1 MTYTSILI
9 DGIIFQN
16 QMKGG
21 VSRIYQEILPR
32 ICDLDNSISIE
43 LFTTGSTLQS
53 LPSHPNIHEFSFP
66 NIRKFFRPKRIFHTI
81 SQEIINYLIH
91 KRYINYKKS
100 IWHSSYYTNLTD
112 WKGPTIVTVHDMIY
126 ERYPDLF
133 SKQYDNKFRVQKR
146 KCILQADTII
156 CDSESTQM
164 DVEMFLGVESHKCT
178 VIHLASS
185 QIFKVLEQVN
195 KHLPD
200 TPFEPFILFI
210 GNRYHYKNFE
220 LLVQAFSNW
229 KYRNQVIMI
238 VVSNEPWTNTEIDLF
253 RTRSIINRIFL
264 ISNPDDYELCRLYNK
279 ASALI
284 FPSLYEGFGIPLIE
298 AMKCGCP
305 IVASNIPST
314 IEIARNAPIYF
325 DPLDM
330 EQLIDAL
337 NQALEDGRLSDKVN
351 IGHQVA
357 KEYTWDITA
366 QKTLEVYQK
375 YL

>member
-1 MTYTSILI
+1 
-9 DGIIFQN
+9 
-16 QMKGG
+16 
-21 VSRIYQEILPR
+21 
-32 ICDLDNSISIE
+32 
-43 LFTTGSTLQS
+43 
-53 LPSHPNIHEFSFP
+53 
-66 NIRKFFRPKRIFHTI
+66 
-81 SQEIINYLIH
+81 
-91 KRYINYKKS
+91 
-100 IWHSSYYTNLTD
+100 
-112 WKGPTIVTVHDMIY
+112 
-126 ERYPDLF
+126 
-133 SKQYDNKFRVQKR
+133 
-146 KCILQADTII
+146 
-156 CDSESTQM
+156 M